1 MKAKAALAAL
11 FITATFVAPL
21 SSGCGDETTV
31 VVPAAE
37 ESGITVTGTGE
48 VRAEPDVAR
57 VSVGVEVQRPTVEE
71 AREAAAA
78 AAEAM
83 LRAAR
88 ERGVASSDLRTSL
101 LSITPVYEYPSD
113 QRPRV
118 VGYTVSN
125 MVEVTIR
132 DLGRASEVFDALVA
146 AGGDA
151 TRVHGIVFELD
162 DREEVLHRAREAAM
176 ADAKRKAE
184 QLASLAGVRLGA
196 PLTIAETV
204 SAPPVFVEARDVA
217 LPKAGV
223 STPIEPGT
231 TSVIVQ
237 VTVRWMLEE

>member
-1 MKAKAALAAL
+1 MTAKVALAAL
-11 FITATFVAPL
+11 LTAAFVAAL
-21 SSGCGDETTV
+21 SPGCGDETTV
-31 VVPAAE
+31 VVPATE
-37 ESGITVTGTGE
+37 EAGITVTGTGE
-48 VRAEPDVAR
+48 VRVEPNVAR

-88 ERGVASSDLRTSL
+88 DRGVAGSDLRTSV
-101 LSITPVYEYPSD
+101 LSITPIYEYPSD
-113 QRPRV
+113 RRPRL
-118 VGYTVSN
+118 VGYSVSN
-125 MVEVTIR
+125 VVEAAIR
-132 DLGRASEVFDALVA
+132 DLGRVSEVFDALVA

-176 ADAKRKAE
+176 ADAKRKGE

-196 PLTIAETV
+196 PLSIAETV
-204 SAPPVFVEARDVA
+204 SVPPVPVEARDVG
-217 LPKAGV
+217 LPKAGA

-231 TSVIVQ
+231 TSVVVQ